1 MLSKKYLYLLFFLYL
16 SQFDIIFFYFILFLN
31 LKHCISFAKHQNE
44 SATGKSGGYSVLL
57 PTLTE
62 VAEERNDG
70 AETPRLV
77 PTFKP

>member
-1 MLSKKYLYLLFFLYL
+1 M
-16 SQFDIIFFYFILFLN
+16 
-31 LKHCISFAKHQNE
+31 
-44 SATGKSGGYSVLL
+44 LL

-77 PTFKP
+77 PTLKENQDSEPHQLILKSVAMR